1 LSSGGALS
9 SLLKREQ
16 MVVGAALLT
25 IAVLAWTYMLGL
37 AAGMNAASAGMAGM
51 DMQAMPGMDM
61 MEPQFRAWTP
71 ALFGFMFSMWTV
83 MMVGM
88 MLPSAAPMILIYT
101 QVARQATTLGKTF
114 VSAGWFTAGYLAAW
128 IAFSLAATSAQWA
141 LEEAAL
147 LSPMMVSVSSIFGGI
162 VLINAGIYQF
172 TPVKDAC
179 LDRCRS
185 PLSFVQQH
193 GGFKGDAYGAAR
205 LGVLHGFYC
214 IGCCWVLMALLFV
227 GGVMNILWIA
237 GLMIFILLE
246 KVLPGGRYL
255 TRLAGVA
262 VAAAGVGMLAG
273 FKL

>member
-1 LSSGGALS
+1 MSSGNALS
-9 SLLKREQ
+9 SLLKHEQ
-16 MVVGAALLT
+16 IVVGVALLT
-25 IAVLAWTYMLGL
+25 IALLAWIYVLAL
-37 AAGMNAASAGMAGM
+37 AAGMNAASVGMVGM

-71 ALFGFMFSMWTV
+71 GLFVFMFAMWTV

-88 MLPSAAPMILIYT
+88 MVPSAAPMILIYT

-114 VSAGWFTAGYLAAW
+114 VSAGWFTAGYLLAW
-128 IAFSLAATSAQWA
+128 IVFSFVATSAQWA
-141 LEEAAL
+141 LEQAAL
-147 LSPMMVSVSSIFGGI
+147 LSPAMVSASKVFGGI

-172 TPVKDAC
+172 TPIKDAC
-179 LDRCRS
+179 LARCRA

-193 GGFKGDAYGAAR
+193 GGFKGDAYGATR
-205 LGVLHGFYC
+205 LGILHGFYC
-214 IGCCWVLMALLFV
+214 VGCCWVLMALLFI

-237 GLMIFILLE
+237 GLMVFILLE

-255 TRLAGVA
+255 TRLAGIA
-262 VAAAGVGMLAG
+262 MVAAGIGLLTD

>member
-1 LSSGGALS
+1 MSGGTTLS

-16 MVVGAALLT
+16 LIVGAALLT
-25 IAVLAWTYMLGL
+25 IIVLAWTYLLGL
-37 AAGMNAASAGMAGM
+37 SAGMTAASAGM

-61 MEPQFRAWTP
+61 MEPQFRAWSLS
-71 ALFGFMFSMWTV
+71 LFAFMFSMWAV

-88 MLPSAAPMILIYT
+88 MVPSAAPMILIYT

-114 VSAGWFTAGYLAAW
+114 VSAGWFTAGYLLAW
-128 IAFSLAATSAQWA
+128 IAFSLAATSAQLA
-141 LEEAAL
+141 LEQAAL
-147 LSPMMVSVSSIFGGI
+147 LSPAMVSASKVFGGI
-162 VLINAGIYQF
+162 VLINAGVYQF

-179 LDRCRS
+179 LARCRS

-193 GGFKGDAYGAAR
+193 GGFRGDAYGALR
-205 LGVLHGFYC
+205 LGVLHGLYC
-214 IGCCWVLMALLFV
+214 LGCCWVLMALLFV

-255 TRLAGVA
+255 TRLAGIA
-262 VAAAGVGMLAG
+262 MAAAGIGMLAG

>member
-1 LSSGGALS
+1 LSSSNVLS

-16 MVVGAALLT
+16 IVVGAALLT
-25 IAVLAWTYMLGL
+25 IAVLAWTYTLGL

-101 QVARQATTLGKTF
+101 QVARKATTLGKTF

-147 LSPMMVSVSSIFGGI
+147 LSPMMMSVSSIFGGI

>member
-1 LSSGGALS
+1 MSGGFALS

-16 MVVGAALLT
+16 IVVGAALLT
-25 IAVLAWTYMLGL
+25 IALLAWAYVVGL
-37 AAGMNAASAGMAGM
+37 AAGMNAASPDMAGM
-51 DMQAMPGMDM
+51 GMQAMPGMNM
-61 MEPQFRAWTP
+61 MEPNFRAWTP
-71 ALFGFMFSMWTV
+71 ALFVFMFSMWAV

-114 VSAGWFTAGYLAAW
+114 VSAGWFTTGYLLAW
-128 IAFSLAATSAQWA
+128 IVVSFLATSAQWA
-141 LEEAAL
+141 LEQAAL
-147 LSPMMVSVSSIFGGI
+147 LSPTMVSVSPIFGGI
-162 VLINAGIYQF
+162 VLIAAGFYQF

-179 LDRCRS
+179 LARCRA

-193 GGFKGDAYGAAR
+193 GGFKGDAYGATR
-205 LGVLHGFYC
+205 LGALHGFYC

-237 GLMIFILLE
+237 GLMVFILLE

-255 TRLAGVA
+255 SRLVGVA
-262 VAAAGVGMLAG
+262 VAAAGLGMLAG
-273 FKL
+273 FKP